1 MLPRVIPSTEMNSVT
16 ISPTP
21 PSSLIN
27 RRKDESVTPAIGASA
42 KFGVIVTFPIL
53 ISFVILKQQIVARL
67 ACRGNHGQEQRQ
79 GTIGFSRVVLQLQ
92 PTNRAS
98 QIVPWSRGA
107 WTQVEV

>member
-42 KFGVIVTFPIL
+42 KFGVIVTRPMLSSL
-53 ISFVILKQQIVARL
+53 IISKGESVACVVGGREPVQRL
-67 ACRGNHGQEQRQ
+67 GSDGTSCIDPLRSGEQL
-79 GTIGFSRVVLQLQ
+79 GD
-92 PTNRAS
+92 
-98 QIVPWSRGA
+98 
-107 WTQVEV
+107 QVYNTL